1 LVAVDFAAAL
11 VAVFVAALVAVLRA
25 GALAVVALVPVDFAA
40 AVRFVAGAFAA
51 AAVVPVAVAARLTA
65 VPARAEVVLFFAGAV
80 LAVDLLAGAV
90 RLAAPRPVLA
100 VVPRRVVV
108 VCAATERFA
117 VPAFAVPAD
126 LAAVVL
132 ADADPAAVDLA
143 ALAVVDFAVVDLAAV
158 DFAPTLLVVVL
169 VAVPAARLAAGL
181 ALVASVVTAIVSS
194 PLSET
199 SASWLTS
206 DVPVHAGV
214 SLRLLPLPAGVL
226 RIPSLVT
233 FAYPIERMLGFVP
246 RVVRTEPIRRAADI
260 VA

>member
-1 LVAVDFAAAL
+1 
-11 VAVFVAALVAVLRA
+11 
-25 GALAVVALVPVDFAA
+25 VVALVAVDFAA
-40 AVRFVAGAFAA
+40 AVRFVAVVLLVP
-51 AAVVPVAVAARLTA
+51 AAVVPVAVSARLPA
-65 VPARAEVVLFFAGAV
+65 APARADVVLFFAGAV

-100 VVPRRVVV
+100 VVPRRAVV

-117 VPAFAVPAD
+117 VPAFAEPAD
-126 LAAVVL
+126 LSAVVL
-132 ADADPAAVDLA
+132 ADADLSAVDVA
-143 ALAVVDFAVVDLAAV
+143 AGFAVVDLAAV
-158 DFAPTLLVVVL
+158 DVAPALLVVLL